1 MGGVVDR
8 PPLGAAPRTD
18 RWRRLV
24 WAVVGALVL
33 GSAVRAGDPS
43 GSFNAGG
50 VDRFVDFFAGALS
63 PELSTGFL
71 RLTWDESLV
80 TISYALLGTALAVA
94 IGLVGGALLSRRWWE
109 PPGGGRVGVG
119 WRVARG
125 IGVVP
130 RSVHEV
136 VWGLLLLNVLG
147 LDPMVAVLAIGIP
160 FGAITA
166 TVFADVIDERDAAAY
181 RALRSSGAGRI
192 AALVYSLGPD
202 ARGDLTSYAF
212 YRFECSIRSA
222 AILGIVGAGGLGF
235 QLQLSFTSLRYD
247 EVWTLLYALI
257 LLSGLADAW
266 SGWVRRRAAS
276 GVAPDGVRTTH
287 PDRRSAHAPTLRVLV
302 VAVPL
307 AWWRVGLDPST
318 LWSERTRGE
327 AGRIVGA
334 MWPPALRDGWGTLL
348 AQCIDTIS
356 LAVLAMVFAFV
367 VGAALAFVASGAVGP
382 RGPLGVVARLLTRL
396 GLLVS
401 RAIPAPVGAIV
412 ALFVMGPGPWTGAAA
427 LGVYNVGVLG
437 RLFAEVVEN
446 ADDTVPAALVAQGAT
461 RAQAVG
467 YATIPDVWGRL
478 VALGLYRWEVAIRET
493 VVVGVVGA
501 GGLGRALDDELAA
514 FAWGKVAGIVLSL
527 IAITFVVDLL
537 SGWIRRNR

>member
-1 MGGVVDR
+1 MNATVGQVVDER
-8 PPLGAAPRTD
+8 ARASR
-18 RWRRLV
+18 RRRLV
-24 WAVVGALVL
+24 WAVVCALVV
-33 GSAVRAGDPS
+33 GSAIRAGDPT

-50 VDRFVDFFAGALS
+50 LDRFGDFFEAALS
-63 PELSTGFL
+63 PELSSDFL
-71 RLTWDESLV
+71 GLTWDESLV
-80 TISYALLGTALAVA
+80 TLAYALLGTALAVA
-94 IGLVGGALLSRRWWE
+94 IGLVGGVLLSRRWWE
-109 PPGGGRVGVG
+109 PPTGGSVGAG
-119 WRVARG
+119 WRVARA

-136 VWGLLLLNVLG
+136 VWGLLLLNILG
-147 LDPMVAVLAIGIP
+147 LDPIVAVLAIGIP

-166 TVFADVIDERDAAAY
+166 TVFADVIDERDAHAY
-181 RALRSSGAGRI
+181 RALRSGGAGRLTAI
-192 AALVYSLGPD
+192 VYSLGPD
-202 ARGDLTSYAF
+202 ARADLTSYAF

-235 QLQLSFTSLRYD
+235 QLQLSFTSLHYD

-266 SGWVRRRAAS
+266 SGWVRRRTAS
-276 GVAPDGVRTTH
+276 AVAPDGVRTA
-287 PDRRSAHAPTLRVLV
+287 PPGRRSASVPTAGVLA

-318 LWSERTRGE
+318 LWSERSRGE
-327 AGRIVGA
+327 AEHIVGA

-348 AQCIDTIS
+348 AQCVDTIL
-356 LAVLAMVFAFV
+356 LAVLAMVLAFV
-367 VGAALAFVASGAVGP
+367 VGAGMAFVASGAVGP
-382 RGPLGVVARLLTRL
+382 RGIVGAVVRPLTRL
-396 GLLVS
+396 ALLVT

-412 ALFVMGPGPWTGAAA
+412 ALFVMGPGPWTGAVA
-427 LGVYNVGVLG
+427 LGIYNVGVLG

-446 ADDTVPAALVAQGAT
+446 ADDAVPAALVAQGAT

-467 YATIPDVWGRL
+467 YATVPDVWGRL

-501 GGLGRALDDELAA
+501 GGLGRALDDELSA
-514 FAWGKVAGIVLSL
+514 FAWSKVSGIALSL
-527 IAITFVVDLL
+527 IAVTFVVDLL